1 VITAEPSTWEGA
13 GFVSSYA
20 DLSDALTHEQQ
31 VDPGQVAFAAAGAGL
46 DTLGVVA
53 DPFGSLLEAGFGW
66 LIEHVDVLRE
76 PLDALAGDPGAVL
89 DQARVWQGVATE
101 LRAAA
106 AGHREAVAGVTTG
119 WDGAAAEAYALAAQR
134 CTEAMDD
141 AARDAG
147 QLAELVVSTGAAVG
161 TVRALIRDA
170 IAAFLSKVVTWVAG
184 ALATA
189 AFTAGFS
196 LMVLGA
202 AVAQQAASLALTFT
216 RRISALLDLL
226 DEAGTAA
233 RELGEAVRSA
243 AAQLRPVVAGAETLE
258 SAAKRVGAPVLIE
271 AGKQVTGAEQE
282 QRDRPGT
289 G

>member
-1 VITAEPSTWEGA
+1 MTSTEPSTWEGA
-13 GFVSSYA
+13 GFVSGYA
-20 DLSDALTHEQQ
+20 DLSDALTHEH
-31 VDPGQVAFAAAGAGL
+31 VDPAQVAFAAAGAGL

-66 LIEHVDVLRE
+66 LIEHVDALRE
-76 PLDALAGDPGAVL
+76 PLDTLAGDPGAVL
-89 DQARVWQGVATE
+89 EQARAWHSIATE
-101 LRAAA
+101 LRATAAGYRQAA
-106 AGHREAVAGVTTG
+106 AGVTVG

-141 AARDAG
+141 AARDAAR
-147 QLAELVVSTGAAVG
+147 LAELVVSTGVAVG

-170 IAAFLSKVVTWVAG
+170 IAAFLSKVVMWVAG

-196 LMVLGA
+196 LAALSA
-202 AVAQQAASLALTFT
+202 AVAHQAASLSLTFV

-226 DEAGTAA
+226 DEAGIAA

-243 AAQLRPVVAGAETLE
+243 AAQLGPVMAGAETLE
-258 SAAKRVGAPVLIE
+258 KAAKNARAPVLIE
-271 AGKQVTGAEQE
+271 AGKQMTGAEQE
-282 QRDRPGT
+282 QRDWPGT